1 MLGKKKPGVAA
12 KESNVETLIGPNTR
26 IAGDVEFVGGLLVEG
41 QITGNVSVAGSGNGS
56 LTLAERGAIVGDVR
70 VDHQII
76 DGAVKGDVYAA
87 EYLSLLPNARITGN
101 VHYALL
107 EMAVGAQVN
116 GSLLFGVSPVAQEAP
131 LEPPVPDEPAGD
143 YS

>member
-1 MLGKKKPGVAA
+1 MLGKKKPGAAA
-12 KESNVETLIGPNTR
+12 KESKVETLIGPNTR

-41 QITGNVSVAGSGNGS
+41 QVTGNVSVAGDGNGS
-56 LTLAERGAIVGDVR
+56 LTLAERGTIVGDVR

-76 DGAVKGDVYAA
+76 DGTVKGDVYAA

-116 GSLLFGVSPVAQEAP
+116 GSLLFGVSPASADASR
-131 LEPPVPDEPAGD
+131 EPPALDAPDGEPG
-143 YS
+143 